1 MKKIMNEL
9 EKTIQVLDMIL
20 EAKASMIAE
29 ELINDNYSLSETM
42 NKLYI
47 ETHVTTM
54 QYIEFYN
61 IFLKEEREEEF
72 TSEENELFKETLYSR
87 VRLLLNE
94 KATQYLIN
102 GMKKLS

>member
-1 MKKIMNEL
+1 MQKIMNEL
-9 EKTIQVLDMIL
+9 EKTMKVLDVIL
-20 EAKASMIAE
+20 ETKASMIAE
-29 ELINDNYSLSETM
+29 ELINDNNSLSETM
-42 NKLYI
+42 NVLYI
-47 ETHVTTM
+47 ETHSTTT

-87 VRLLLNE
+87 IRLLLNE
-94 KATQYLIN
+94 KAAQYLIN